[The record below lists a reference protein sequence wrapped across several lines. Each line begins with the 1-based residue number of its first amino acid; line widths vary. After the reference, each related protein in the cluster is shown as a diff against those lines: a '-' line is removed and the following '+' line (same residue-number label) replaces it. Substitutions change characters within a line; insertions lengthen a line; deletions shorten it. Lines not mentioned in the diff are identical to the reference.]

1 MSVLLSCKLGA
12 KNRKGFLETGR
23 GSSKYPPSSAP
34 LVLPPFDAA
43 IRAEL
48 GCKPFPQQEPPGI
61 PFSAGQ
67 DLEGIPLPI

>member
-48 GCKPFPQQEPPGI
+48 GCKPFHSRNP
-61 PFSAGQ
+61 
-67 DLEGIPLPI
+67 LESPSQLGKI